1 MAHVSGFASGFL
13 SDRGSHPLGMEWLRV
28 PVGRDAAAWRT
39 VPTERTVLAVV
50 HTLACLGYVLDAV
63 ELLEPDQRVQVVFAQ
78 APDLFAGGVPE
89 RLRALDAITIGWHQA
104 THTDFDL
111 VLAADSGSVHQLH
124 GPVLALGHGVPNNKL
139 APPALGGPASN
150 MVVGLSPP
158 WLTWYGR
165 VVPAAVALPHRNL
178 LPVLERH
185 CPQATPVAVVT
196 GDLCLDRLRASRPYQ
211 HRYRDALG
219 VKRPLVAVTSTW
231 GPESLFARG
240 WGVVSE
246 LLRSGQYDVA
256 AVLHPAA
263 WYGHGTRQVLGWLR
277 EQRRAGL
284 LVVEP
289 TSWRGLVAA
298 ADVLV
303 GDHGSATAYAAGAG
317 VPVLRAGGPATH
329 TAPGSPVA
337 LTPMLAPDRPLAAQL
352 REAAEKTSDATQK
365 ASEASEA
372 ANALTSE
379 PGRAAG
385 LLRTHMYRLMSLRE
399 PETACAAAPVPLPTL
414 IKE

>member
-1 MAHVSGFASGFL
+1 VA
-13 SDRGSHPLGMEWLRV
+13 
-28 PVGRDAAAWRT
+28 
-39 VPTERTVLAVV
+39 TERTVLAVV

-78 APDLFAGGVPE
+78 APDLFASGVHE
-89 RLRALDAITIGWHQA
+89 RLRALGAVTIGWHQA

-124 GPVLALGHGVPNNKL
+124 GPLLALGHGVPNNKL
-139 APPALGGPASN
+139 APPALGGAASN
-150 MVVGLSPP
+150 LVVGLSPP

-165 VVPAAVALPHRNL
+165 VVPAAVALPHRDL
-178 LPVLERH
+178 LPVLDRH
-185 CPQATPVAVVT
+185 CPQATPIAVVT
-196 GDLCLDRLRASRPYQ
+196 GDLCLDRLCASRPRQ
-211 HRYRDALG
+211 DSYREALG
-219 VKRPLVAVTSTW
+219 VERPLVAVTSTW

-246 LLRSGQYDVA
+246 LLRSDEYNVA

-263 WYGHGTRQVLGWLR
+263 WYGHGARQVLGWLR

-284 LVVEP
+284 LIVEP

-329 TAPGSPVA
+329 MAPGSPVA
-337 LTPMLAPDRPLAAQL
+337 LTPVLSPERPVAAQL
-352 REAAEKTSDATQK
+352 RAVADTAELVAR
-365 ASEASEA
+365 
-372 ANALTSE
+372 ALTSE

-385 LLRTHMYRLMSLRE
+385 LLRTHMYRLMGLPE
-399 PETACAAAPVPLPTL
+399 PGSACATAPVALPTL
-414 IKE
+414 VKE